1 MKLNYGP
8 GLQQLGQTIG
18 SIAQLSSDQAQRK
31 FQVSQI
37 ADENLYGANARSAQ
51 IKVQDYMRELLQ
63 DASTKFY
70 SEGFD
75 LDAAGD
81 ELSSKVY
88 EFYEQNASQWL
99 QNDRYKERFTNE
111 VLDQLVADMRTGV
124 DETAF
129 QVKNQLA
136 AESASNTID
145 EALSMLGKGADA
157 NGVYEIMMDSL
168 ATIHSAQPMAR
179 TQYEK
184 KLGELNGAFN
194 DAYTRTQ
201 IAKAVNSGLFTGED
215 ILKIVDAV
223 QDPSTIDKG
232 TGWGAVAA
240 SIAGTLKRKDDP
252 TNPGTQLKPFTDA
265 ESEVMRDYAKSLLG
279 VRESELSSVVS
290 EHQDTMV
297 QHFDK
302 MKEENPDSFTLAA
315 VEDYIKGDRVLAQNK
330 DGAAYTAIKNMRD
343 QAKANQDFLSIR
355 RMQFTIAD
363 QDQSAMLAPAT
374 DAAAKVS
381 VNGTEYGLWSE
392 MEGTLREDFRKQ
404 ARPKFF
410 SEASYQQAEDL
421 YVSSVAVQYNQRIME
436 GLFAEYDAQVMG
448 VKPSVE
454 ASITETPTKSVVNE
468 DGTVSTVSTISIGE
482 DGLEVLIP
490 TIVDGKKLS
499 DNEAI
504 ATYRKTGQHYGK
516 YSSVEEANRAAVAL
530 HQSEARRISG
540 ATIRE
545 QVDMDSRFDL
555 LGAERAQIAR
565 EAVYDQ
571 FTRNG
576 LTVEARQA
584 ATYAT
589 LRSTAMN
596 QYMSAEK
603 RKAEIG
609 RNRANLS
616 DKQFSDLEK
625 LVGDTQTFSAYEMY
639 TKQIDLFA
647 DELVR
652 SMFEV
657 KEDAKFNFQQQQKY
671 DTIRGQLQKA
681 FDDTMLEH
689 PEDMTDELAK
699 QWMTSNLDIG
709 NASLMRFLQYGIGD
723 ESEWRGKTGQ
733 DALAMFQTGRVD
745 KDLMPEAYSM
755 LAFYTDSLT
764 KGLGIEPSETAM
776 IATNRG
782 IVYSVKADR
791 IPALAEAYGNEAS
804 DVDVTLR
811 WTIDE
816 KGNPSALYGVP
827 LADEDGSPMTDE
839 QGLQVWQYFYL
850 QEMEPN
856 PQIDNPIAK
865 NEVSA
870 VAMQMAGSGGIG
882 PTYQQLTSEE
892 AKQRT
897 NTEKERIDY
906 YTKPRQQPVVDQ
918 PSIQQSAVKPD
929 DDPIISAMKEGDRNI
944 LYTTVKNLVATNKTG
959 MSINSFL
966 LKDLKSRGIKQE
978 HVDAMFKKILN
989 EKRN

>member
-1 MKLNYGP
+1 LGP
-8 GLQQLGQTIG
+8 EIGQ
-18 SIAQLSSDQAQRK
+18 
-31 FQVSQI
+31 
-37 ADENLYGANARSAQ
+37 
-51 IKVQDYMRELLQ
+51 M
-63 DASTKFY
+63 
-70 SEGFD
+70 
-75 LDAAGD
+75 
-81 ELSSKVY
+81 
-88 EFYEQNASQWL
+88 
-99 QNDRYKERFTNE
+99 
-111 VLDQLVADMRTGV
+111 
-124 DETAF
+124 
-129 QVKNQLA
+129 
-136 AESASNTID
+136 
-145 EALSMLGKGADA
+145 
-157 NGVYEIMMDSL
+157 
-168 ATIHSAQPMAR
+168 
-179 TQYEK
+179 
-184 KLGELNGAFN
+184 
-194 DAYTRTQ
+194 
-201 IAKAVNSGLFTGED
+201 
-215 ILKIVDAV
+215 
-223 QDPSTIDKG
+223 
-232 TGWGAVAA
+232 
-240 SIAGTLKRKDDP
+240 
-252 TNPGTQLKPFTDA
+252 
-265 ESEVMRDYAKSLLG
+265 
-279 VRESELSSVVS
+279 
-290 EHQDTMV
+290 
-297 QHFDK
+297 
-302 MKEENPDSFTLAA
+302 
-315 VEDYIKGDRVLAQNK
+315 
-330 DGAAYTAIKNMRD
+330 
-343 QAKANQDFLSIR
+343 
-355 RMQFTIAD
+355 
-363 QDQSAMLAPAT
+363 
-374 DAAAKVS
+374 
-381 VNGTEYGLWSE
+381 
-392 MEGTLREDFRKQ
+392 
-404 ARPKFF
+404 
-410 SEASYQQAEDL
+410 
-421 YVSSVAVQYNQRIME
+421 
-436 GLFAEYDAQVMG
+436 
-448 VKPSVE
+448 
-454 ASITETPTKSVVNE
+454 
-468 DGTVSTVSTISIGE
+468 
-482 DGLEVLIP
+482 
-490 TIVDGKKLS
+490 
-499 DNEAI
+499 
-504 ATYRKTGQHYGK
+504 
-516 YSSVEEANRAAVAL
+516 
-530 HQSEARRISG
+530 
-540 ATIRE
+540 
-545 QVDMDSRFDL
+545 
-555 LGAERAQIAR
+555 AR

-850 QEMEPN
+850 PEAKPN

-865 NEVSA
+865 GEVST